1 MTQEHFD
8 TIPAINLD
16 DVTGG
21 GYADGYA
28 IGKSIQWQIDHG
40 GQVNAPPAFPERPM
54 ARHFICDAKRC
65 VPDRSR
71 G

>member
-21 GYADGYA
+21 GYANGYA
-28 IGKSIQWQIDHG
+28 ISQSLQRHLEQGGKL
-40 GQVNAPPAFPERPM
+40 NPPPAPTPRFYDC
-54 ARHFICDAKRC
+54 AGNRC
-65 VPDRSR
+65 VPRS
-71 G
+71 